1 MNDYYILRLSF
12 NGVVAREYRH
22 TSRREALA
30 TLDELCAVYYTTD
43 AVIELHI
50 AGHSLHAITKVV
62 EVANDITI
70 L

>member
-30 TLDELCAVYYTTD
+30 TLEKLCYRVYTTD

-50 AGHSLHAITKVV
+50 AGYSLQAITKV
-62 EVANDITI
+62 ED
-70 L
+70 